1 MNTFQIEE
9 VCRSDPMIAAH
20 FAGVYAR
27 DKLPEFPELGKFYV
41 CNTDK
46 QDNIG
51 SHWIVMFI
59 NNFRNEYFDSL
70 ADDMVHN
77 EFSNFMNSCYERAS
91 VQTQESFSTVC
102 GQYCIFYMSL
112 RVRGFSIKDIV
123 YILNEQDDVSDVFV
137 IGFIKALYGVKY

>member
-9 VCRSDPMIAAH
+9 ICRSDPMIVAH

-27 DKLPEFPELGKFYV
+27 YKLPEFPEIGKFYV

-51 SHWIVMFI
+51 GHWIVMFI

-70 ADDMVHN
+70 AGDMVYN
-77 EFSNFMNSCYERAS
+77 EFSNFMNSCYERA
-91 VQTQESFSTVC
+91 
-102 GQYCIFYMSL
+102 
-112 RVRGFSIKDIV
+112 
-123 YILNEQDDVSDVFV
+123 
-137 IGFIKALYGVKY
+137 

>member
-9 VCRSDPMIAAH
+9 VCRSDPMIVSH

-27 DKLPEFPELGKFYV
+27 GKLLEFLEIGKFYV

-70 ADDMVHN
+70 AGDMVYN
-77 EFSNFMNSCYERAS
+77 EFLNFMNSCYKRAL
-91 VQTQESFSTVC
+91 VQT
-102 GQYCIFYMSL
+102 
-112 RVRGFSIKDIV
+112 K
-123 YILNEQDDVSDVFV
+123 
-137 IGFIKALYGVKY
+137 